1 MSSLACAMV
10 RTYHTR
16 GQGSL
21 DIQAPQSFPRPCHDE
36 LAMVDEAGQIPGQPL
51 DRTPS
56 QQPLHTDARNVNNNL
71 EASSAQSH
79 YFRGQVLITIGIPMA
94 FIVQTFHTKIDAVPN
109 RKRAPGRAI
118 KRGDSYETSD
128 ARTSPP
134 PHKNNAPHTARLRE
148 RLATQIK
155 KDLLATN

>member
-1 MSSLACAMV
+1 
-10 RTYHTR
+10 
-16 GQGSL
+16 
-21 DIQAPQSFPRPCHDE
+21 
-36 LAMVDEAGQIPGQPL
+36 MVDKAGQIPGQPL

-56 QQPLHTDARNVNNNL
+56 QQPHSTLHTARQKRDMNNHL

-79 YFRGQVLITIGIPMA
+79 FQGQVLMLHITIGIPMA
-94 FIVQTFHTKIDAVPN
+94 FILQTFHTKIDAVPN

-118 KRGDSYETSD
+118 KGGDSYETSD

-134 PHKNNAPHTARLRE
+134 PHKNNEPHAARRRE
-148 RLATQIK
+148 RLSTQIK